1 MHETSQNRSLNVFTS
16 HGADPHMW
24 LPVSE
29 LVRVTSV
36 LDANQV
42 SYSLDE
48 EALSIDGQPEV
59 IYLQF
64 GPRTDAAKVQ
74 RLLDSTF

>member
-1 MHETSQNRSLNVFTS
+1 M
-16 HGADPHMW
+16 
-24 LPVSE
+24 
-29 LVRVTSV
+29 RVISV

-48 EALSIDGQPEV
+48 EALSIDGKPEV